1 MRVWKVRKDRES
13 KRRWRE
19 GDEDVGENVDVNADE
34 NVNVNADES
43 VDEGVDESVDGDE
56 PTENCAVSL
65 RVMPRG
71 TH

>member
-1 MRVWKVRKDRES
+1 MRVRKVREDRES

-19 GDEDVGENVDVNADE
+19 GDDDVDVNVDE
-34 NVNVNADES
+34 NVNVNIDES
-43 VDEGVDESVDGDE
+43 VDEGVDEGVDESADGDE